1 MKGRKEGREGG
12 GKEIKEERKWKGRMK
27 GKRGGGGRAR
37 RKAPVEMI
45 RTPHI
50 VGASMRTFIK

>member
-27 GKRGGGGRAR
+27 GKRGGGKGKKKGTGGNDSHSAHSRSFD
-37 RKAPVEMI
+37 ENLY
-45 RTPHI
+45 
-50 VGASMRTFIK
+50 